1 MSRSQLHS
9 INESRARLGNIGR
22 DAIYGLLNSGQLNG
36 KKIGR
41 RTFIT
46 DESLEKYVHDL
57 PPFPPRSTEIEAAS
71 EEQTFLRRVSPDP
84 YMDGKVSMLDDAHG
98 RLPKGPSDNS

>member
-46 DESLEKYVHDL
+46 DESLEKSMISRL
-57 PPFPPRSTEIEAAS
+57 F
-71 EEQTFLRRVSPDP
+71 RRAQQ
-84 YMDGKVSMLDDAHG
+84 K
-98 RLPKGPSDNS
+98 